1 MPVIDHCPV
10 RRLVQVVLVLVQV
23 RVRRVVRRVRAV
35 SVRMAVVAVERVRRV
50 GGVSIRLRRMPI
62 AAVHET
68 ALIVRPG
75 STPAATAHTART
87 NANATTHATAERVHV
102 EAALLRQV
110 LGGPAKYG
118 WWLIYS
124 YQNSSQSLFLHIA
137 Q

>member
-1 MPVIDHCPV
+1 MAVIDDRPI

-75 STPAATAHTART
+75 STPATTAHTARAY
-87 NANATTHATAERVHV
+87 ANATTHATAERVHV

-110 LGGPAKYG
+110 LGGPAKCG
-118 WWLIYS
+118 WWLTFID
-124 YQNSSQSLFLHIA
+124 QTSSQSLFLRIA
-137 Q
+137 H